1 MQKQEHRLLKRQL
14 RKYLGELQNDP
25 RLKEFIASVNQAYL
39 DSDEDLKQAE
49 NMLEIS
55 SQELYKLNTELQ
67 SNVEIKSAEARAL
80 SNRLSN
86 IVNNVQEI
94 IFQTDLNGC
103 WTFLNPAWEK
113 ITGYS
118 IEESLGSTFTEM
130 VYEEDKEISIKHLS
144 DLVNGDHKTSRYTIR
159 YLNKSKE
166 IRWAEAIVTLDYTER
181 GELKGASGTLT
192 DITARFIAE
201 SRLRQMTTNLTKAQS
216 LTRMGSWEF
225 PVNNSKRG
233 YWSDQMYEILSIPKF
248 NASYASFNWLT
259 NALKEED
266 RKQLFNEIRKLKRGD
281 ETPSLEFQ
289 LERENETWISLRAE
303 RNLSTNSKEQEYIT
317 GTLLDITQRKIFE
330 KELIEAK
337 QLAETALA
345 AKSEFLSNMS
355 HEIRTPMNAIIGL
368 TEILLKNEKAQE
380 ASIKDNLELIEYSA
394 DNLLVII
401 NDILDYSKIEANK
414 VKFESITFNVE
425 ELLTK
430 LIKTLRVKAQS
441 KHLRLE
447 LEINS
452 DCPPFVKGD
461 PYRLN
466 QVLLNLISNA
476 LKFTLKGEVRI
487 KVSIRKRIENQV
499 ELLFAV
505 SDTGI
510 GIAVEKQAGIFESFT
525 QAYTDTTRTFGGTGL
540 GLAISRRLVEL
551 QKGELKLESELNKGS
566 TFSFY
571 LPFTLASDDGAAATK
586 KLNLKLDE
594 ASLSGVEILV
604 AEDNKINQLL
614 IKQVVNRWDAI
625 IEIASDGEEV
635 LLKSLDKKYDV
646 ILMDLQMPKKNGIT
660 AATEIF
666 NNAQNPNKNTP
677 IIALTADVLVETRHS
692 VQNNDFTGYV
702 TKPFKSGELYKAIL
716 EALNKNLSPVQV
728 VGDKKRPS

>member
-1 MQKQEHRLLKRQL
+1 VQKQDHRLLKRQL
-14 RKYLGELQNDP
+14 RKHLGDLQDDP
-25 RLKEFIASVNQAYL
+25 RLAEFIASINEAYL
-39 DSDEDLKQAE
+39 GFDEDLKQAE

-67 SNVEIKSAEARAL
+67 TNVKIKSAEARAL

-118 IEESLGSTFTEM
+118 IEESLGTTFTEM

-166 IRWAEAIVTLDYTER
+166 IRWAEAIVTLDYGEK

-201 SRLRQMTTNLTKAQS
+201 SNLRQMTSNLTKAQS
-216 LTRMGSWEF
+216 LTQMGSWEF
-225 PVNNSKRG
+225 PVNNSNRG
-233 YWSDQMYEILSIPKF
+233 YWSDQMYQILSIPKF
-248 NASYASFNWLT
+248 NASYASFSWLT
-259 NALKEED
+259 GALKED
-266 RKQLFNEIRKLKRGD
+266 DKAQLFAEIRRLKRGE
-281 ETPSLEFQ
+281 ETPTLEFQ
-289 LERENETWISLRAE
+289 LERETETWISLRAE
-303 RNLSTNSKEQEYIT
+303 RNISENSKEKDYIT

-337 QLAETALA
+337 QLAESALA

-368 TEILLKNEKAQE
+368 TEILLKNEKAQDD
-380 ASIKDNLELIEYSA
+380 SIKDNLELIEYSA

-414 VKFESITFNVE
+414 VNFESISFNLE
-425 ELLTK
+425 ELLSK

-441 KHLRLE
+441 KHLKLE
-447 LEINS
+447 LEINK
-452 DCPPFVKGD
+452 DCPTYIKGD

-466 QVLLNLISNA
+466 QILLNLISNA
-476 LKFTLKGEVRI
+476 LKFTLQGEVRI
-487 KVSIRKRIENQV
+487 SVSIRKRIDNKV

-505 SDTGI
+505 SDSGI
-510 GIAVEKQAGIFESFT
+510 GISAEKQAGIFDSFT

-540 GLAISRRLVEL
+540 GLAISKRLVEL
-551 QKGELKLESELNKGS
+551 QKGALMLESELNKGS

-571 LPFTLASDDGAAATK
+571 LPYILTNDDGETAKK

-646 ILMDLQMPKKNGIT
+646 ILMDLQMPKKNGIM
-660 AATEIF
+660 AASEIF
-666 NNAQNPNKNTP
+666 KNSQNPNRKTP
-677 IIALTADVLVETRHS
+677 IIALTADVLAETKHI
-692 VQNNDFTGYV
+692 VKNNDFAGYV

-716 EALNKNLSPVQV
+716 EALNVKHSEA
-728 VGDKKRPS
+728 KT

>member
-1 MQKQEHRLLKRQL
+1 VQKQYHRLLKRQL
-14 RKYLGELQNDP
+14 RKHLGELQNDP
-25 RLKEFIASVNQAYL
+25 RLSEFIASINEAYL
-39 DSDEDLKQAE
+39 GFDEDLKQAE

-67 SNVEIKSAEARAL
+67 ANVKIKSAEARAL

-130 VYEEDKEISIKHLS
+130 VYEEDKETSIKHLS
-144 DLVNGDHKTSRYTIR
+144 DLVNGDQKTSRYTIR

-166 IRWAEAIVTLDYTER
+166 IRWAEAIVTLDYGEK

-192 DITARFIAE
+192 DITARFVAE
-201 SRLRQMTTNLTKAQS
+201 NKLRQMTSNLTKAQS
-216 LTRMGSWEF
+216 LTHMGSWEF
-225 PVNNSKRG
+225 PVNNPKRG
-233 YWSDQMYEILSIPKF
+233 YWSDQMYEILNIPKF
-248 NASYASFNWLT
+248 NASYASFSWLT
-259 NALKEED
+259 KALKED
-266 RKQLFNEIRKLKRGD
+266 DKAQLFAEIRRLKRGE
-281 ETPSLEFQ
+281 ETPTLEFQ
-289 LERENETWISLRAE
+289 LERETETWISLRAE
-303 RNLSTNSKEQEYIT
+303 RNISKNDEYKDYIT

-330 KELIEAK
+330 KELIQAK
-337 QLAETALA
+337 QLAESALA

-368 TEILLKNEKAQE
+368 TEILLKNEKAQDD
-380 ASIKDNLELIEYSA
+380 SIKDNLELIEYSA

-414 VKFESITFNVE
+414 VNFESIPFNLE
-425 ELLTK
+425 ELLNK
-430 LIKTLRVKAQS
+430 LIKTLRVKALS
-441 KHLRLE
+441 KHLELRLE
-447 LEINS
+447 IHK
-452 DCPPFVKGD
+452 DCPSFIKGD

-466 QVLLNLISNA
+466 QILLNLISNA
-476 LKFTLKGEVRI
+476 LKFTLQGEVRI
-487 KVSIRKRIENQV
+487 SVSLRKRIDNKI

-510 GIAVEKQAGIFESFT
+510 GISAEKQAGIFDSFT

-551 QKGELKLESELNKGS
+551 QNGALMLESELNKGS

-571 LPFTLASDDGAAATK
+571 LPFILASDDGEASKK

-635 LLKSLDKKYDV
+635 LLKSLDKKFDV
-646 ILMDLQMPKKNGIT
+646 ILMDLQMPKKNGIM
-660 AATEIF
+660 AASEIF
-666 NNAQNPNKNTP
+666 RNSQNPNRNTP
-677 IIALTADVLVETRHS
+677 IIALTADVLAETKHI
-692 VQNNDFTGYV
+692 VKNNDFAGYV

-716 EALNKNLSPVQV
+716 EALEGKNSDANKLSST
-728 VGDKKRPS
+728 KN

>member
-1 MQKQEHRLLKRQL
+1 MQKQDHRLLKRQL
-14 RKYLGELQNDP
+14 RKHLGELQNDP
-25 RLKEFIASVNQAYL
+25 RLAEFIASINEAYL
-39 DSDEDLKQAE
+39 GFDEDLKQAE

-67 SNVEIKSAEARAL
+67 NNVKVKSAEARAL

-118 IEESLGSTFTEM
+118 INESLGCSFTEM
-130 VYEEDKEISIKHLS
+130 VYEEDKETSIQHLS

-166 IRWAEAIVTLDYTER
+166 IRWAEAIVTLDYGEK

-201 SRLRQMTTNLTKAQS
+201 SRLKQMTSNLTKAQS

-225 PVNNSKRG
+225 PVNNPKRG
-233 YWSDQMYEILSIPKF
+233 YWSDQMYEILGIPKF
-248 NASYASFNWLT
+248 NASNASFSWLT
-259 NALKEED
+259 GALKEED
-266 RKQLFNEIRKLKRGD
+266 KAQLFTEIRRLKRGE
-281 ETPSLEFQ
+281 ETPTLEFQ
-289 LERENETWISLRAE
+289 LERETETWISLRAE
-303 RNLSTNSKEQEYIT
+303 RNISENSKEKDYIT

-337 QLAETALA
+337 QLAESALA

-368 TEILLKNEKAQE
+368 TEILLKNEKAQDD
-380 ASIKDNLELIEYSA
+380 SIKDNLELIEYSA

-414 VKFESITFNVE
+414 VNFESISFNLE
-425 ELLTK
+425 ELLNK
-430 LIKTLRVKAQS
+430 LIKTLRVKALS
-441 KHLRLE
+441 KHLKLT
-447 LEINS
+447 LDIHK
-452 DCPPFVKGD
+452 DCPTFIKGD

-466 QVLLNLISNA
+466 QILLNLISNA
-476 LKFTLKGEVRI
+476 LKFTLQGEVRI
-487 KVSIRKRIENQV
+487 SISIRKRIDNIV

-510 GIAVEKQAGIFESFT
+510 GISAEKQAGIFDSFT

-551 QKGELKLESELNKGS
+551 QKGALMLESELNKGS

-571 LPFTLASDDGAAATK
+571 LPYTLASNDGEAAKK

-635 LLKSLDKKYDV
+635 LLKSLDKKFDV

-660 AATEIF
+660 AASEIF
-666 NNAQNPNKNTP
+666 KNSQNPNRNTP
-677 IIALTADVLVETRHS
+677 IIALTADVLTETRHI
-692 VQNNDFTGYV
+692 VKNNDFAGYV

-716 EALNKNLSPVQV
+716 EALNVKHSKADNMS
-728 VGDKKRPS
+728 ST